1 MAGRIKDGLNAVIKL
16 LENPLN
22 VNNTSN
28 AYNINNFMKSIGSAI
43 KKVSNGESI
52 SSSIASITIVKWAIK
67 SWDNISDAINGITD
81 EDGNQVYDKDEVF
94 SSIIFNPENAS
105 ISSSIEEV
113 NTIIINEP
121 DIEDEDNTLT
131 GTIQIDENYTQDSIS
146 KPIIYNG
153 NIVCALQMATLMY
166 QVENGYTDNISAE
179 NLLIIQ
185 NKILEAKAFM
195 NKFGIQSYLI
205 PESQLVERG

>member
-1 MAGRIKDGLNAVIKL
+1 MDGRIKDGLNAIIKI

-28 AYNINNFMKSIGSAI
+28 AYNINNFMKSVGTAIKNISNGKSFTSAI
-43 KKVSNGESI
+43 SQ
-52 SSSIASITIVKWAIK
+52 ITIVKWTIK
-67 SWDNISDAINGITD
+67 SWDNIYNSIKEIKDSDNN
-81 EDGNQVYDKDEVF
+81 EVYSKDQ
-94 SSIIFNPENAS
+94 IFAS
-105 ISSSIEEV
+105 IVIDPLTNSMSSNIEDIDV
-113 NTIIINEP
+113 IIKNEP
-121 DIEDEDNTLT
+121 DMEDEDSTLT
-131 GTIQIDENYTQDSIS
+131 GLIQIDQNYDINVIS
-146 KPIIYNG
+146 TPVLYNG
-153 NIVCALQMATLMY
+153 KIICALQMATLMY

-179 NLLIIQ
+179 NLIIIQ